1 MRGSLKSQVS
11 QESGVLP
18 RHIAIIMDGNGRW
31 AKARGLSRLEGHRQG
46 AETVRKITTT
56 AAEIGIEYL
65 TLYAFSVE
73 NWSRPKREIQGLM
86 RYLKEY
92 LKSELPVMQENN
104 IRLRAIG
111 RIGKFPAGVQKVLSR
126 TIEAT
131 SKNTGLTL
139 VLALN
144 YGGRS
149 EIVDGAREIVK
160 GAIEGTITP
169 EMIDE
174 AFFAR
179 YLYEPDIPDPDLLIR
194 TSGEMRVSNF
204 LLWEISYSEFWVT
217 PICWP
222 DFDREVLLSAISDY
236 QKRERR
242 YGGLIFATPI
252 KLRGGPKK

>member
-1 MRGSLKSQVS
+1 LSPKKN
-11 QESGVLP
+11 QESKILP

-31 AKARGLSRLEGHRQG
+31 AQARGLSRLDGHRQG
-46 AETVRKITTT
+46 AETVRQITTT

-73 NWSRPKREIQGLM
+73 NWSRPRREIQGLM

-111 RIGKFPAGVQKVLSR
+111 RIGEFPAGVQKVLSR

-139 VLALN
+139 ILALN

-149 EIVDGAREIVK
+149 EIVDGVREIVK
-160 GAIEGTITP
+160 GAINGDITP

-174 AFFAR
+174 TFFAR
-179 YLYEPDIPDPDLLIR
+179 YLYAADIPDPDLLIR

-222 DFDREVLLSAISDY
+222 DFDKEVLLSAISDF

-242 YGGLIFATPI
+242 YGGLIFSSPI
-252 KLRGGPKK
+252 NRGGPKK

>member
-1 MRGSLKSQVS
+1 MNSKGKQDY
-11 QESGVLP
+11 GIIP

-31 AKARGLSRLEGHRQG
+31 AKARGLARLEGHRAG
-46 AETVRKITTT
+46 AETVRKITTA

-86 RYLKEY
+86 RYLKDY

-111 RIGKFPAGVQKVLSR
+111 RIEEFPAGVQKVLSR

-139 VLALN
+139 ILALN

-149 EIVDGAREIVK
+149 EIVDGVREIVK
-160 GAIEGTITP
+160 GVIKGEITP

-174 AFFAR
+174 QFFAR
-179 YLYEPDIPDPDLLIR
+179 YLYAADIPDPDLLIR

-222 DFDREVLLSAISDY
+222 DFDREVLLSAIKDY
-236 QKRERR
+236 QNRERR
-242 YGGLIFATPI
+242 YGGLIFSS
-252 KLRGGPKK
+252 KK

>member
-1 MRGSLKSQVS
+1 MNYRDKQKAGS
-11 QESGVLP
+11 LP

-31 AKARGLSRLEGHRQG
+31 AKNRGLSRLEGHRAG
-46 AETVRKITTT
+46 AETVRKITTV

-73 NWSRPKREIQGLM
+73 NWKRPKREIQGLM

-92 LKSELPVMQENN
+92 LKNELPVMQENN

-111 RIGKFPAGVQKVLSR
+111 RIGEFPAGVQKVLAR

-144 YGGRS
+144 YSGRA
-149 EIVDGAREIVK
+149 EIVDGIKEIVK
-160 GAIEGTITP
+160 KAIRGEITP
-169 EMIDE
+169 GMIDE
-174 AFFAR
+174 PFFAR
-179 YLYEPDIPDPDLLIR
+179 YLYAQDIPDPDLLIR

-222 DFDREVLLSAISDY
+222 DFARKDLLAAIKEY
-236 QKRERR
+236 QERERR
-242 YGGLIFATPI
+242 FGGLIFAAQ
-252 KLRGGPKK
+252 K

>member
-1 MRGSLKSQVS
+1 MNTQNR
-11 QESGVLP
+11 QESGNLP

-31 AKARGLSRLEGHRQG
+31 AKERGLSRLEGHRAG
-46 AETVRKITTT
+46 AETVRKITTA

-73 NWSRPKREIQGLM
+73 NWSRPRREIQGLM

-92 LKSELPVMQENN
+92 LKSELPVMQKNN

-111 RIGKFPAGVQKVLSR
+111 RTEEFSSGVRKVLSK

-131 SKNTGLTL
+131 AKNTGLTL

-149 EIVDGAREIVK
+149 EIIDGIREIVK
-160 GAIEGTITP
+160 GANKGEITP

-174 AFFAR
+174 DFFSR
-179 YLYEPDIPDPDLLIR
+179 YLYAGDIPDPDLLIR

-204 LLWEISYSEFWVT
+204 LLWEISYTELWIT

-222 DFDREVLLSAISDY
+222 DFDKNQLLTAINDY

-242 YGGLIFATPI
+242 YGGLIFAAPI
-252 KLRGGPKK
+252 NREGPQK